1 MCFPS
6 EGIKPP
12 RGVELFVVKCSSP
25 YKPCSDRGE
34 RSLLVSHFLAHGLS
48 DLVSQ
53 LANRSSRL
61 FTSDQVGMASSPSLS
76 VSNFSSAL
84 SSPIPSPRVGEARPS
99 GSSGGQSGPS
109 SLSSGVMTRADVKAL
124 QALEVM
130 KLYHD
135 FDSSVSLES
144 LAIIRKYYCI
154 PNEYPADPPSPSKV
168 QEIPPKEATRKAPAA
183 SGKHPIES
191 PTGYLDFGRQ
201 PENRAG
207 GSNSTTEVA
216 EQDSRDC
223 VRAMGA
229 TGGNSRTMENE
240 LLQLTRAMDAL
251 RVDLPKWAIEDYK
264 KLPGFEMGLVRMG
277 WVSLEFGYQLALAR
291 LWA

>member
-1 MCFPS
+1 MLMWL
-6 EGIKPP
+6 
-12 RGVELFVVKCSSP
+12 RGCMAGVSSVDPVDSTLDADMATELAGALMDWA
-25 YKPCSDRGE
+25 DRLAKIYYMGKNCWTSRDKQLGKE
-34 RSLLVSHFLAHGLS
+34 LLDWLSRLEELLLISLVS
-48 DLVSQ
+48 LVV
-53 LANRSSRL
+53 
-61 FTSDQVGMASSPSLS
+61 T
-76 VSNFSSAL
+76 
-84 SSPIPSPRVGEARPS
+84 E
-99 GSSGGQSGPS
+99 
-109 SLSSGVMTRADVKAL
+109 
-124 QALEVM
+124 
-130 KLYHD
+130 
-135 FDSSVSLES
+135 
-144 LAIIRKYYCI
+144 
-154 PNEYPADPPSPSKV
+154 PADPPSPSKV
-168 QEIPPKEATRKAPAA
+168 QEIPPKEATRKAPEA

-207 GSNSTTEVA
+207 GGNSTTKVA

-264 KLPGFEMGLVRMG
+264 KLLGFEMGLVRMG

-291 LWA
+291 LRA